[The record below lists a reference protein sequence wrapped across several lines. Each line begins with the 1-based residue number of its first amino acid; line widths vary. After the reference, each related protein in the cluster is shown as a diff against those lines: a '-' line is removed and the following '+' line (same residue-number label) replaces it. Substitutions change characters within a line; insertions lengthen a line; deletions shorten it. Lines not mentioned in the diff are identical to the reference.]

1 MALHCLTT
9 YPRPFMLQKSTVS
22 LFLAHKGTNLSLTVI
37 KHHSSMSFTGCSL
50 SRKLL
55 SIPEAT
61 LPTVFMSCYGSF
73 EAPDSAAFL
82 DASCSLFAQL
92 GARGISTIMASGDDG
107 VGDTCI
113 LPNSKSSRFQP
124 TYPSSC
130 PFVISVGGTTGIN
143 PERAISFSSGGFS
156 DHSPRPAYQ
165 ATAVDAYL
173 QILADGSGGNTRG
186 TGWAGLYKSTGRG
199 YPDVAA
205 QSSDF
210 FIVDGGQFAL
220 MDRTS

>member
-1 MALHCLTT
+1 
-9 YPRPFMLQKSTVS
+9 MLQKSTVS